1 MLGLAAIGLAFFQ
14 YQGGAPLNGLWTL
27 IAGGVG
33 SVALF
38 VFADVT
44 RLIVALANEVAGG
57 QAAGAAGDADD
68 VRP

>member
-1 MLGLAAIGLAFFQ
+1 VLAVVLGLAAIGLAYFQ

-38 VFADVT
+38 VFAEVT
-44 RLIVALANEVAGG
+44 RLIVTL
-57 QAAGAAGDADD
+57 AGAVARGGSEDAGD
-68 VRP
+68 